1 LSWLYLQKNVFF
13 KKFKISKMKNNQF
26 TITNDLLASRGQR
39 VINCILDFLIVHTI
53 LISIGT
59 TAIIIGDVTSNYNLT
74 NWVESRTTIE
84 KLFFWAVIV
93 FLYYFLT
100 ETYFSRTFAKYF
112 TKTIVVTKDG
122 LRPKMHMIV
131 IRTLSRFIPFEGLTF
146 LSSNIRG
153 LHDLFSN
160 TYVVKKHEY
169 YNKKETVLSP

>member
-1 LSWLYLQKNVFF
+1 
-13 KKFKISKMKNNQF
+13 MKNTKF
-26 TITNDLLASRGQR
+26 TITNDLLATRGQR
-39 VINCILDFLIVHTI
+39 FLNFILDFLIVHTI

-59 TAIIIGDVTSNYNLT
+59 TAVIVGDVTNNYNLT
-74 NWVESRTTIE
+74 NWVESRTTLE
-84 KLFFWAVIV
+84 KLLFWALIV

-122 LRPKMHMIV
+122 SRPKMHMIV
-131 IRTLSRFIPFEGLTF
+131 IRTLTRFIPFEGLTF

-169 YNKKETVLSP
+169 NHKKGAILFP